1 MILQIIIIV
10 LAFAVLIGATAWI
23 ISLHNKMI
31 QQAKKNEELR
41 MQHDRFMANSM
52 HSLKNLMTPLIAY
65 TEMMMSDQLPKEKIP
80 YVAEQ
85 LNRNTNLMVELCTEL
100 MNINR
105 IRGDITAI
113 TFCRVN
119 PYKMLQEYLFM
130 TEANFSHKQLQVV
143 NNLDSKV
150 DVWANS
156 DSVSSAFLNLLTN
169 AVKFSY
175 KGGCITISGKIVDKK
190 YYAISVTD
198 EGMGLP
204 SDTFLEEISVNGV
217 ISRPGTAG
225 EEGTGA
231 GLILTKDLVEKNG
244 GRLTA
249 RNNPDKGATFTFT
262 LPLPDKDTK

>member
-1 MILQIIIIV
+1 MILHIIITII
-10 LAFAVLIGATAWI
+10 AFAVLIGATTWI
-23 ISLHNKMI
+23 IRLHNNMVL
-31 QQAKKNEELR
+31 QAKKNEELR
-41 MQHDRFMANSM
+41 LQHDRFMANSM

-80 YVAEQ
+80 HVAEQ

-105 IRGDITAI
+105 IRGGIIDI

-130 TEANFSHKQLQVV
+130 TEANFAHKQLQVV
-143 NNLDSKV
+143 NKLDPQI

-175 KGGCITISGKIVDKK
+175 TGGCITISGKIVDNK

-204 SDTFLEEISVNGV
+204 SDNFLEEISVNGA

-225 EEGTGA
+225 EEGTGV
-231 GLILTKDLVEKNG
+231 GLILTKDLIEKNG
-244 GRLTA
+244 GTLTA

-262 LPLPDKDTK
+262 LPLPGKDSK